1 MESELPPEPEPKV
14 ESAFAIGESSLAIP
28 AMNSAPVPEAPTYTD
43 RRTGLVVFGVFQV
56 IMGLLAALMI
66 PLMVLGAFM
75 SRMAPGGAMRPLQ
88 YVATIVS
95 YVALA
100 ATLITFG
107 IGSILTKR
115 WARALT
121 LVTSW
126 YWLILG
132 SLITVLFTAILPVT
146 FRSAMQQ
153 AERSSGAAAPS
164 PELTTGV
171 MAVILTIIILFAA
184 FFLIIVPLVY
194 VIFYSRRD
202 VGETCRRRD
211 PVQRWTDRTPLP
223 VLGAV
228 VLNFVGALFSLMTAV
243 TTPLFP
249 FFGRYLTGLPGGAC
263 FLAIGALDMYL
274 AFALFR
280 RQRSAWWIAI
290 LTVPVRILSMILTY
304 GRADLFQAYSKI
316 GVSDQQLQ
324 MMSANP
330 IFRGHV
336 ILWWSLISMFIYFG
350 YLLWL
355 KRYFREPELP
365 ESTLPLAEP
374 IGQLR

>member
-1 MESELPPEPEPKV
+1 MQSELPPEPEPKL
-14 ESAFAIGESSLAIP
+14 ESAFAIAESSVVIP
-28 AMNSAPVPEAPTYTD
+28 GVSSTPVPETPTYTD
-43 RRTGLVVFGVFQV
+43 RRTGLVVFGTFQI
-56 IMGLLAALMI
+56 IMGLLSALMI

-75 SRMAPGGAMRPLQ
+75 SRMAPGAAMRPLQ

-100 ATLITFG
+100 ATFITFG
-107 IGSILTKR
+107 IGSVLTKR

-153 AERSSGAAAPS
+153 AERTSGAAS
-164 PELTTGV
+164 PEFTTGF
-171 MAVILTIIILFAA
+171 MAIFLTIIIVLAA

-194 VIFYSRRD
+194 VIFYGRND

-211 PVQRWTDRTPLP
+211 PIERWTDRSPLP

>member
-1 MESELPPEPEPKV
+1 MQSELPPEPEPKL
-14 ESAFAIGESSLAIP
+14 ESAFAIAESSVVIP
-28 AMNSAPVPEAPTYTD
+28 GVSSTPVPETPTYTD
-43 RRTGLVVFGVFQV
+43 RRTGLVVFGTFQI
-56 IMGLLAALMI
+56 IMGLLSALMI

-75 SRMAPGGAMRPLQ
+75 SRMAPGAAMRPLQ

-100 ATLITFG
+100 ATFITFG
-107 IGSILTKR
+107 IGSVLTKR

-153 AERSSGAAAPS
+153 AERTSGAAS
-164 PELTTGV
+164 PEFTTGF
-171 MAVILTIIILFAA
+171 MAIFLTIIIVLAA

-194 VIFYSRRD
+194 VIFYGRND

-211 PVQRWTDRTPLP
+211 PIERWTDRSPLP

-249 FFGRYLTGLPGGAC
+249 FFGLYLTGLPGGAC

-374 IGQLR
+374 SG